1 MWLGFWMRL
10 RRNRVNRKLYRFLAS
25 VLLTMTIGSNFLVLA
40 EPLSE
45 ELENKNKYIQ
55 SERNKL
61 DNIRTEKEELEI
73 KIQILDS
80 SIVKILTDIEKN
92 KIEKN
97 TIQND
102 IKTMEKEI
110 ESLEKE
116 VKNKEELFNLTARTL
131 YVNGLSG
138 YLEVLLAADG
148 FQDLWARIEFIRTL
162 NEYYSD
168 LQLLIEDKKK
178 GIEVNKDELENQA
191 SKLKELQVKNEEQL
205 LSFNEKRDEQDSLLL
220 EIKSYEDTLVS
231 NIEETEQYVNEMISQ
246 LNNKT
251 NDSESEIRISR
262 GSNNL
267 AVDELLSY
275 SATFLGTPYLWGGTS
290 PETGFDCSGFT
301 QYVFARFGVTLGR
314 TTYDQINDGIR
325 VEKSE
330 LRPGDLVFFGTWG
343 NPYHM
348 GIYWGDDK
356 FIHSP
361 RTGDVLKISSMSR
374 MDFLIGIRV
383 F

>member
-1 MWLGFWMRL
+1 M
-10 RRNRVNRKLYRFLAS
+10 NRKLNRFLAS
-25 VLLTMTIGSNFLVLA
+25 TLLTITISSNVLVLA

-61 DNIRTEKEELEI
+61 DNIRKEKEELEI
-73 KIQILDS
+73 KIEILDS
-80 SIVKILTDIEKN
+80 SIVKTLLNIESN
-92 KIEKN
+92 EKEIN
-97 TIQND
+97 TIQNE

-110 ESLEKE
+110 ENLEKE
-116 VKNKEELFNLTARTL
+116 VKNKEELFNQTARTL

-138 YLEVLLAADG
+138 YLEVLFASNG
-148 FQDLWARIEFIRTL
+148 FQDLWARIEFIRTV
-162 NEYYSD
+162 NKYYSD
-168 LQLLIEDKKK
+168 LQLAIEEKKK
-178 GIEVNKDELENQA
+178 GIEVNKDELEKQA
-191 SKLKELQVKNEEQL
+191 SKLKELQVENEEQL
-205 LSFNEKRDEQDSLLL
+205 FSFNKKRDEQDGLLE
-220 EIKSYEDTLVS
+220 EIKSYEVTVAS
-231 NIEETEQYVNEMISQ
+231 NIEETEVYVNELISK

-251 NDSESEIRISR
+251 NDSESERRISR
-262 GSNNL
+262 GSNNP

-275 SATFLGTPYLWGGTS
+275 SATFLGTPYLWGGTR

-314 TTYDQINDGIR
+314 TTYDQINDGMR
-325 VEKSE
+325 VGKSE
-330 LRPGDLVFFGTWG
+330 LRPGDLVFFGTWD

-348 GIYWGDDK
+348 GIYWGDGK

-361 RTGDVLKISSMSR
+361 RTGDVLKISSVSR
-374 MDFLIGIRV
+374 MDFLIGVRV